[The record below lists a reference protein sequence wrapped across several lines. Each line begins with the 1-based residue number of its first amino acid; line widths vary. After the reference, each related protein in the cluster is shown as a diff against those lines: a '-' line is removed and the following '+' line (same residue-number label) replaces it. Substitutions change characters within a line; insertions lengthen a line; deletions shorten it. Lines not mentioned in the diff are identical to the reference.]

1 MENWICPQDIYNS
14 VLPKTS
20 VLKTLQGDFAFKEV
34 NICYNG
40 KSISKL
46 NVTLWASNVLEMYP
60 EATPWSFL
68 AAAALIL
75 RAVNHGQRRGNVTLR
90 SNADRNFEFAC
101 FAAVAYQGL
110 CSAIEGG
117 VTLCLMDCRVC
128 TEPKL
133 PPKPHHSRA
142 PTPKCSPFH
151 CVGLHIQQLTG
162 TILEST
168 LKASNQSLHNLQ
180 LLIEHSIH
188 LTELK
193 AFEVKIAI
201 TRIGW

>member
-1 MENWICPQDIYNS
+1 
-14 VLPKTS
+14 
-20 VLKTLQGDFAFKEV
+20 
-34 NICYNG
+34 
-40 KSISKL
+40 
-46 NVTLWASNVLEMYP
+46 MYP
-60 EATPWSFL
+60 EATPRSFL

-75 RAVNHGQRRGNVTLR
+75 RGQSRTAERERNTAAQCVTHVTLR

-142 PTPKCSPFH
+142 STPKCSPFH

-180 LLIEHSIH
+180 LLIDGPLARQNLFLLENLGYVTQYLNIQHI
-188 LTELK
+188 LQN
-193 AFEVKIAI
+193 
-201 TRIGW
+201 

>member
-1 MENWICPQDIYNS
+1 
-14 VLPKTS
+14 
-20 VLKTLQGDFAFKEV
+20 
-34 NICYNG
+34 
-40 KSISKL
+40 
-46 NVTLWASNVLEMYP
+46 MYP
-60 EATPWSFL
+60 EATPRSFL

-101 FAAVAYQGL
+101 FVAVAYQGL

-142 PTPKCSPFH
+142 STPKCSPFH

-180 LLIEHSIH
+180 LLIDGPLARQNLFLLENLGYVTQYLNIQHMSGN
-188 LTELK
+188 LSFT
-193 AFEVKIAI
+193 F
-201 TRIGW
+201 